1 MGEMDPASS
10 IPPPPAGAV
19 ACKRHP
25 GTQTML
31 RCTRCGDPI
40 CPDCMRPAAVGYQ
53 CPSCAKGSRQEVIQP
68 GRTIGTAARGASV
81 TAALLLAIGVVYAI
95 SVAQGGAASLIDGP
109 PIDVLVKMGANV
121 PALIAAGEYW
131 RLLSSMFL
139 HANLLHLA
147 FNGYALYVIGTVIE
161 AELGRWRYL
170 AIYLVAGL
178 FSSAA
183 VYMFSNVFVPT
194 VGASGAIFA
203 LFGVFVAYNYRRRH
217 NPFYAARM
225 RSMAILIAVNLVF
238 TFGVASISRAGHLG
252 GLAAGVVIG
261 LAFDGFGD
269 RVSRTQAF
277 TAAIVGLAV
286 LTVVMV
292 VVRTGQIPPESAS
305 IFEFLLSR

>member
-1 MGEMDPASS
+1 MDPASS
-10 IPPPPAGAV
+10 IPPPPVGAV